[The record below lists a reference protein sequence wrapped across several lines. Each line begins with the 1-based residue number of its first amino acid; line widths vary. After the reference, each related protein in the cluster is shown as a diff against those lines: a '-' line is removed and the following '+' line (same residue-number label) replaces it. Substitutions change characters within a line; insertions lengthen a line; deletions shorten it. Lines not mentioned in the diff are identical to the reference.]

1 MTTHTFR
8 RWLAPLVIPLAL
20 VAAACSSSSKSSSS
34 SSTATSSPTSSSAAG
49 SPATTAAATPTIK
62 VALVAPSAVNDLA
75 FTQSMVAALDSL
87 KQQYNLQISISD
99 NQFVVADAANLIRQ
113 YAADGYNLVIAHGS
127 QYGSTV
133 QQLAPQFPK
142 VSFAWGTAGS
152 TFNEPNIYAYQANS
166 NEGGYVQGY
175 MAALMSKSKVI
186 GIIGPI
192 NVGDAQLYVDG
203 FKAGVL
209 AADSTATVH
218 VSFTG
223 SFSDVSLMASAAK
236 AYVAD
241 GADVL
246 TGSSQSVVGA
256 IGVAKTSNAAWFGTQ
271 WDQSSLAPSEVVSS
285 QVYNWVP
292 VLDQIL
298 TGIKAGKLGGATYT
312 ITLGNGGE
320 KIQFNSG
327 YPLAASVQAAGQKE
341 LSGIIDGSI
350 NVPQ

>member
-1 MTTHTFR
+1 MHNSR
-8 RWLAPLVIPLAL
+8 LKKWLLVPLVGAVALLATG
-20 VAAACSSSSKSSSS
+20 CSSSPSGSSGGS
-34 SSTATSSPTSSSAAG
+34 SSTGTL
-49 SPATTAAATPTIK
+49 K

-87 KQQYNLQISISD
+87 KVKDNLKISISD
-99 NQFVVADAANLIRQ
+99 NQFVVSDAANLIRQ
-113 YAADGYNLVIAHGS
+113 YASEGYNLVIAHGS

-133 QQLAPQFPK
+133 QQLAPEFPK

-175 MAALMSKSKVI
+175 MAGLMSKSHTI

-209 AADSTATVH
+209 ASDPTADVH

-223 SFSDVSLMASAAK
+223 SFSDVGLMSSAAK
-236 AYVAD
+236 AYIAD

-256 IGVAKTSNAAWFGTQ
+256 IGVAKSQSAAWFGTQ
-271 WDQSSLAPSEVVSS
+271 WDQSSLAPSQVVSS

-292 VLDQIL
+292 VLEQIF
-298 TGIKAGKLGGATYT
+298 TGIRAGKLGGATYT
-312 ITLGNGGE
+312 ISLGNNGE
-320 KIQFNSG
+320 KIQFNPS
-327 YPLAASVQAAGQKE
+327 YPLAASVKAAGEKQ
-341 LSGIIDGSI
+341 ITDIVNGSLT
-350 NVPQ
+350 VAQ